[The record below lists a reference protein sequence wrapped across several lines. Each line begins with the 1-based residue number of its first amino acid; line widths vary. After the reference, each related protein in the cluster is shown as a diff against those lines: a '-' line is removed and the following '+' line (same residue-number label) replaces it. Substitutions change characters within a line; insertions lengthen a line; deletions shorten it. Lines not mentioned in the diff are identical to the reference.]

1 LLIQENQERD
11 LKSTPVTRDK
21 SNEST
26 GAIHEVLRNV
36 DAARLFESAPDAVVL
51 MDGQG
56 RIAVVNAQVEKIFG
70 YRREELVGEPVEKL
84 IPERFRTGH
93 IEHRVGFTAVPRSW
107 SMVAGLELYG
117 RHRAGHEFPVEIS
130 SSPLETE
137 EGVLILSAIRDV
149 SDLARGKERKRNEE
163 AIAAQLKFETLL
175 AELSTIFISTPA
187 SQVDGQIQ
195 QAQKLICEVFG
206 LDRSTLA
213 LVPSEVADINIT
225 HSWAAEGIEPTPRVT
240 RKDLPWIVP
249 RLLSGQRVS
258 FARTDDLP
266 DAAAVDKET
275 YRRYGQKSSAI
286 FPLSAE
292 GKVIGALSFGS
303 LRAEPEWSPALLER
317 LSLVAHVFANALVR
331 AQADERLH
339 QAYDQIEQLKQRLE
353 KANLYLRE
361 ETKLEHQH
369 HNIIGQSEAIRSV
382 LKNAEQVANTGSTVL
397 ILGETGTGKEL
408 IARAIHESSSREART
423 MVKVNCAALPASLVE
438 SELFGREKGAYTGA
452 LTREVGRFEL
462 ANDSTI
468 FLDEIGELPLELQA
482 KLLRVLQEG
491 EFERL
496 GSSKTIQVNVRVIA
510 ATSRHLPTAVK
521 EGKFREDLFYRL
533 NVFPIQ
539 LPPLRERKED
549 IPALTWHFV
558 RELGRRMARNIESIR
573 STTMEGFQRY
583 PWPGNVREL
592 RNVIERALIVN
603 PGPIFQAELPGREE
617 AGPIAGSTMEE
628 MERQHILQTMNRSGW
643 RIRGKSGAAEIL
655 GLKPSTLESRMK
667 KLKISRLR

>member
-1 LLIQENQERD
+1 
-11 LKSTPVTRDK
+11 
-21 SNEST
+21 
-26 GAIHEVLRNV
+26 
-36 DAARLFESAPDAVVL
+36 
-51 MDGQG
+51 
-56 RIAVVNAQVEKIFG
+56 
-70 YRREELVGEPVEKL
+70 
-84 IPERFRTGH
+84 
-93 IEHRVGFTAVPRSW
+93 
-107 SMVAGLELYG
+107 
-117 RHRAGHEFPVEIS
+117 
-130 SSPLETE
+130 
-137 EGVLILSAIRDV
+137 
-149 SDLARGKERKRNEE
+149 
-163 AIAAQLKFETLL
+163 
-175 AELSTIFISTPA
+175 
-187 SQVDGQIQ
+187 
-195 QAQKLICEVFG
+195 
-206 LDRSTLA
+206 
-213 LVPSEVADINIT
+213 
-225 HSWAAEGIEPTPRVT
+225 
-240 RKDLPWIVP
+240 
-249 RLLSGQRVS
+249 
-258 FARTDDLP
+258 
-266 DAAAVDKET
+266 
-275 YRRYGQKSSAI
+275 
-286 FPLSAE
+286 
-292 GKVIGALSFGS
+292 
-303 LRAEPEWSPALLER
+303 LER